1 MNKDCYNEPT
11 LIQENPTLATVQDIT
26 SPMSPP
32 ERRATLSLAS
42 IYALRMLGLFMIM
55 PVLSLFSEQ
64 LEGSTP
70 ALIGWAIGAY
80 GLTQALFQIPFG
92 LLSDQIGRKKIIILG
107 LLLFAGGSVV
117 AALSNSIYGV
127 LLGRAIQGSGA
138 IAGPIM
144 ALLADLT
151 QEVHRTK
158 AMALIGASI
167 GVSFGVAVAA
177 GPVLAGYIGIHGLF
191 WLIAAFSILA
201 IFIIQFIVPTPQR
214 TKKHRDTELL
224 PNQFSIIFKNSEL
237 LRLNYGIFILHLIL
251 SASFVIIPLLMRDD
265 GLLGA
270 EHWKVY
276 LPVFIV
282 SMAAIIPFII
292 LAEKKHQMKNVFLG
306 AIVVLIAADTGLMLF
321 HNTLPGI
328 IVSLGVFFCGFNL
341 LEATLP
347 SLVSKTAPADL
358 RGTAMGIYS
367 TSQFLGAGL
376 GGAVGG
382 WCYGKFGAE
391 AVFLLCAG
399 AALTWLIISISMKP
413 PRYWANL
420 LISIENFNTQAAN
433 DLATQMLNL
442 NGIEEVT
449 LHMEEAVA
457 YLKVDNQKLDRNQLQ
472 KLITQFSNI
481 SSSSTEK

>member
-1 MNKDCYNEPT
+1 M
-11 LIQENPTLATVQDIT
+11 ATVQDIT

-80 GLTQALFQIPFG
+80 GLTQAIFQIPFG
-92 LLSDQIGRKKIIILG
+92 LLSDQIGRKKIIVLG
-107 LLLFAGGSVV
+107 LLLFAAGSVV
-117 AALSNSIYGV
+117 AAVSTSIYGV

-138 IAGPIM
+138 IAGPVM

-167 GVSFGVAVAA
+167 GLSFGIAVTA
-177 GPVLAGYIGIHGLF
+177 GPVLSGIIGIHGLF
-191 WLIAAFSILA
+191 WLIAVFSVLA
-201 IFIIQFIVPTPQR
+201 IFIILFIVPTPQR
-214 TKKHRDTELL
+214 SKKHRDAELI
-224 PNQFSIIFKNSEL
+224 PTQFSTILKNAEL

-251 SASFVIIPLLMRDD
+251 SASFVIIPLLMRDA
-265 GLLGA
+265 GLLA
-270 EHWKVY
+270 ADHWKVY

-282 SMAAIIPFII
+282 SMAAIIPFVI
-292 LAEKKHQMKNVFLG
+292 LAEKKHQLKSVFIG
-306 AIVVLIAADTGLMLF
+306 AIAVLIIADTGLMLS
-321 HNTLPGI
+321 HGTLVGI
-328 IVSLGVFFCGFNL
+328 IAFLGVFFCSFNL

-367 TSQFLGAGL
+367 TAQFLGAGL

-382 WCYGKFGAE
+382 WCFGRFGAG
-391 AVFLLCAG
+391 AVFLLCAV
-399 AALTWLIISISMKP
+399 AALTWLIASLSMKP

-420 LISIENFNTQAAN
+420 LISLESLNAKAAN
-433 DLATQMLNL
+433 DLAAEMLNI
-442 NGIEEVT
+442 NGIEDVT
-449 LHMEEAVA
+449 LHMEEAVV

-472 KLITQFSNI
+472 KLITKFASI
-481 SSSSTEK
+481 S